1 MLVETSL
8 VPLAACWMLRA
19 ISRVAAPCSST
30 AAAIAV
36 VTSLISLIVVLM
48 FLIALTADVVT
59 RDHVLAYEHLPNH
72 GNGGMNV
79 LFGDGNV
86 RWVERAE
93 AERMVEE
100 LSHGHNPPGV
110 TQLVASAPR

>member
-1 MLVETSL
+1 MIRSFRTDPRRNSYAY
-8 VPLAACWMLRA
+8 AAESVDRG
-19 ISRVAAPCSST
+19 RR
-30 AAAIAV
+30 
-36 VTSLISLIVVLM
+36 
-48 FLIALTADVVT
+48 D

-86 RWVERAE
+86 RWLGRAD

-100 LSHGHNPPGV
+100 LSHGHNPPGAENA
-110 TQLVASAPR
+110 LVAAP